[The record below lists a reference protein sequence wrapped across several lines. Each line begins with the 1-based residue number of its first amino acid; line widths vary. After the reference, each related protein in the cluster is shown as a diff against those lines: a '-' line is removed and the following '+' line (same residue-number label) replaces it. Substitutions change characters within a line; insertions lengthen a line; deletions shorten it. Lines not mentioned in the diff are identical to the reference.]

1 MRKISKKVLKISSI
15 IGLLTTL
22 SLGSI
27 IPVCILHNSDNK
39 SQLNS
44 SNISPLSFGPQYI
57 PASVLD
63 SKATGGT
70 FDLYIDNTITR
81 AYDFNCTDLSFDNV
95 SEDGTIQWDGK
106 TYSININENGYYFV
120 HFLIYKNRLKK
131 NQKFKNFRSLTKYW

>member
-27 IPVCILHNSDNK
+27 IPVFILHNSDNK

-44 SNISPLSFGPQYI
+44 SNISPLSFGPQDI

-95 SEDGTIQWDGK
+95 SEDGTIQ
-106 TYSININENGYYFV
+106 
-120 HFLIYKNRLKK
+120 
-131 NQKFKNFRSLTKYW
+131 